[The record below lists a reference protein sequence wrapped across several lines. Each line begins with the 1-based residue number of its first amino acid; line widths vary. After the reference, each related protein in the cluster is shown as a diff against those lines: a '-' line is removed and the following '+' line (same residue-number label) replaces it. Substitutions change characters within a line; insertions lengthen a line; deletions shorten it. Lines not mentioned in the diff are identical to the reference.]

1 MANLTAFEFGSSMP
15 VTDRALSSLSSSAAA
30 DAAAEAA
37 AEAAAWGVLTSLGLL
52 NRLQSLPNGLRCSVG
67 TSDGL

>member
-30 DAAAEAA
+30 EAA
-37 AEAAAWGVLTSLGLL
+37 AEAAAWDVLTSLGLL